1 MKIVFR
7 LETDLFKNEEFE
19 VKGEWSF
26 PALPR
31 MEEKIHPLLVI
42 NQKEFDIEKIK
53 KEIIEEERERI
64 EEIEGNKKILKDFI
78 HDLLGDVMFWKIKD
92 IKYIPEGEN
101 STSII
106 PLIIIK

>member
-1 MKIVFR
+1 MEIVFR
-7 LETDLFKNEEFE
+7 LETDLFRNEEFE

-26 PALPR
+26 STLPR

-42 NQKEFDIEKIK
+42 NQKEFDIEKFK

-64 EEIEGNKKILKDFI
+64 EEIEGKKKILKDFI
-78 HDLLGDVMFWKIKD
+78 HDLLEDVMFWKIKD
-92 IKYIPEGEN
+92 IKYMPAGKD
-101 STSII
+101 STSVI

>member
-1 MKIVFR
+1 MEIVFR
-7 LETDLFKNEEFE
+7 LETDLFRNEEFE

-26 PALPR
+26 STLPR

-42 NQKEFDIEKIK
+42 NQKEFDIEKFK

-64 EEIEGNKKILKDFI
+64 EEIEGKKKILKDFI
-78 HDLLGDVMFWKIKD
+78 HDLLEDAMFWKIKD
-92 IKYIPEGEN
+92 IKYIPAGKD
-101 STSII
+101 STSVI